1 MTNNIR
7 SKKVN
12 VVTLSIHYPTASL
25 KPHREDSLQGGHLW
39 IFSGAL
45 QQPPHWIEPGGLV
58 DVKSSTGLFVARG
71 YYNPRTDIAIRILTR
86 DIEQVIDEDF
96 LRKRIRSAV
105 DLRRVFDPNK
115 TNTYRLINSE
125 GDGLPGLIV
134 DRFAEIL
141 VAQIHTA
148 GIERLRTQLIEALM
162 VETDTRGLL
171 LRNDSQ
177 SRRREGLELEEPQ
190 VVTGG
195 VPMQVTVRENDVL
208 FLVDPWQ
215 GQKTGFFLDQRDK
228 RESLRKYSQAKRV
241 LNCFSYSG
249 SFSVYA
255 ALTSEKT
262 RVTSVDISAPAIESA
277 RQNFILNGLD
287 PNHHQFLVADVFDY
301 LEQAQGA
308 GEQFDVIVLDPP
320 AFAKTQSAR
329 AQALKAY
336 RRLNTLGMK
345 VLRPG
350 GILLTCSCSGV
361 VGMDDLLGA
370 LSQSAQ
376 RLQRTV
382 QLLES
387 YTHSVDHPI
396 NLAMPETA
404 YLKVVFCRIE

>member
-1 MTNNIR
+1 M
-7 SKKVN
+7 S
-12 VVTLSIHYPTASL
+12 LSIQYPTASL
-25 KPHREDSLQGGHLW
+25 KPHREESLQGGHLW

-58 DVKSSTGLFVARG
+58 DVKSSTGQFVARG
-71 YYNPRTDIAIRILTR
+71 YYNPRTDIAIRLLTR
-86 DIEQVIDEDF
+86 NIEQAIDVDF

-105 DLRRVFDPNK
+105 DLRKVFDPNK

-141 VAQIHTA
+141 VVQMHTA
-148 GIERLRTQLIEALM
+148 GIERLRSRLIDALM
-162 VETDTRGLL
+162 EETDTRGIL

-195 VPMQVTVRENDVL
+195 VPMQVTVRENNVL

-228 RESLRKYSQAKRV
+228 REALRKYTQAKRV

-287 PNHHQFLVADVFDY
+287 PNHHQFLVADVFVY

-308 GEQFDVIVLDPP
+308 GEQFDVVVLDPP

-336 RRLNTLGMK
+336 RRLNTLGLQ

-361 VGMDDLLGA
+361 IGMNDLLGA

-382 QLLES
+382 QLLETFS
-387 YTHSVDHPI
+387 YGVDHPL

-404 YLKVVFCRIE
+404 YLKAVFCRIE

>member
-1 MTNNIR
+1 M
-7 SKKVN
+7 S
-12 VVTLSIHYPTASL
+12 LSIHYPTASL
-25 KPHREDSLQGGHLW
+25 KPHKEESLQGGHLW

-58 DVKSSTGLFVARG
+58 DVKSSTGQFVGRG
-71 YYNPRTDIAIRILTR
+71 YYNPRTDIAIRILTH
-86 DIEQVIDEDF
+86 DIEQAIDENF
-96 LRKRIRSAV
+96 LHKCIRNAV
-105 DLRRVFDPNK
+105 DLRQVFDPNK

-134 DRFAEIL
+134 DRYAEIL

-148 GIERLRTQLIEALM
+148 GIERLRSLLIDALID
-162 VETDTRGLL
+162 ETGTRGLL

-208 FLVDPWQ
+208 FLIDPWQ

-228 RESLRKYSQAKRV
+228 RQALRKYTFAKRV
-241 LNCFSYSG
+241 LNCFSYTG
-249 SFSVYA
+249 GFSVYA
-255 ALTSEKT
+255 ALTSNKT
-262 RVTSVDISAPAIESA
+262 RVTSVDISATAIEAA
-277 RQNFILNGLD
+277 RQHFILNGID
-287 PNHHQFLVADVFDY
+287 PNQHQFLVMDVFEY
-301 LEQAQGA
+301 LEQAQRA
-308 GEQFDVIVLDPP
+308 GEQFDVVVLDPP

-329 AQALKAY
+329 TQALKAY
-336 RRLNTLGMK
+336 RRLNTLGIQ

-361 VGMDDLLGA
+361 IGMDDLLGA

-376 RLQRTV
+376 RLHRKV
-382 QLLES
+382 QLLET
-387 YTHSVDHPI
+387 YTHGVDHPI
-396 NLAMPETA
+396 NIAMPETR
-404 YLKVVFCRIE
+404 YLKAVFCRVEYQ